1 MCRALNTPVTG
12 GNVSFHNESQ
22 QHAVFP
28 TPTIGM
34 LGLIDDVTTVIGN
47 SFTSANEHIILVG
60 WQRSELGGS
69 EYLKTIKGRITG
81 EAPYIDADEEVRL
94 QRAVLA
100 AIRMGYVTAAHDCAE
115 GGLLVTLVEMTIGK
129 GLGATVNIP
138 FDHHAGHVFGEA
150 QSRIILSVP
159 ESSRVALLQILST
172 NDVPHTMLGTT
183 GGTQLV
189 IDGLLQQSVSDLRY
203 IYENALPIIMA
214 N

>member
-1 MCRALNTPVTG
+1 
-12 GNVSFHNESQ
+12 
-22 QHAVFP
+22 
-28 TPTIGM
+28 
-34 LGLIDDVTTVIGN
+34 
-47 SFTSANEHIILVG
+47 
-60 WQRSELGGS
+60 
-69 EYLKTIKGRITG
+69 
-81 EAPYIDADEEVRL
+81 
-94 QRAVLA
+94 
-100 AIRMGYVTAAHDCAE
+100 
-115 GGLLVTLVEMTIGK
+115 MTIGK

-189 IDGLLQQSVSDLRY
+189 IDGLLQQSVSDLRD